1 MRVLIACLPLWA
13 CASTTTTAPP
23 AGSAPVEEAAPAAAP
38 VAQPVESPAEFSG
51 EIEFVSVKNGDSPV
65 SAVIRDISGALRL
78 GEKAE
83 NGIHEASGS
92 LTIPLTAVDS
102 QLQLRDQRIMEVF
115 FHAQDTPEASFT
127 VSGVKMPEGEEGQ
140 ANAGWVDG
148 TLAIGPY
155 SQAVR
160 GHFLG
165 TNDGAGGWTVESGE
179 PMVLSIESLGMGSR
193 LKALM
198 ELCGHKSIDDSVEV
212 RAKGMLRFQ

>member
-1 MRVLIACLPLWA
+1 MRVLIFSLPLMA

-23 AGSAPVEEAAPAAAP
+23 ATPAPVEETVQAPNPTASEAP
-38 VAQPVESPAEFSG
+38 TPAKFSG

-65 SAVIRDISGALRL
+65 SAVIRDISGVIRL
-78 GEKAE
+78 GEKSE
-83 NGIHEASGS
+83 NGVTSASGS

-102 QLQLRDQRIMEVF
+102 QLELRDQRIMDVF

-127 VSGVKMPEGEEGQ
+127 VSGVKMPEGADGE

-155 SQAVR
+155 SQTVR

-165 TNDGAGGWTVESGE
+165 THHGAGGWTFESGE
-179 PMVLSIESLGMGSR
+179 AMVLSIESLGMGSR

-198 ELCGHKSIDDSVEV
+198 ELCGHQSIDDSVEV
-212 RAKGMLRFQ
+212 RAKGELRF